1 MRKYLLVP
9 AAALAVLLVS
19 AALSRAAEE
28 PKEGLE
34 VGNKFPHYDTF
45 AATTIDGK
53 DIKLSD
59 YKGKLLFVDFW
70 ASWCGPCRGE
80 LPYLV
85 IVQNTYAGDKFAIVG
100 ISLDQKIS
108 ELRAMAGEL
117 GMKYPQICD
126 EKGWQSA
133 YAKMFDVSAI
143 PTNFLLDANGII
155 LAKDMRGLSVAGHV
169 AKALGRDEP
178 VVYYAEAMDYLT
190 STEKPDLQKALD
202 LADKALK
209 ANPDEPEFH
218 FLVAQ
223 IKAAAND
230 SAAAIEQYVSGL
242 AHADALPVFMPALF
256 AYYSLGQLYFAGGD
270 TQKAVETI
278 DKAIAAINALDESQK
293 GTYTPYVPE
302 LEKVKA
308 QWTGAKH

>member
-1 MRKYLLVP
+1 MRTYLLVP
-9 AAALAVLLVS
+9 VAALALLLVS
-19 AALSRAAEE
+19 SACSKGADE

-53 DIKLSD
+53 DIKLTD

-85 IVQNTYAGDKFAIVG
+85 IVQNTYVGDQFAIVG

-108 ELRAMAGEL
+108 ELRAMGEEL

-126 EKGWQSA
+126 EKGWQSH
-133 YAKMFDVSAI
+133 YAKMFDISAI

-155 LAKDMRGLSVAGHV
+155 LAKEMRGLSVAGHV

-178 VVYYAEAMDYLT
+178 VVHYAEAMDYLT
-190 STEKPDLQKALD
+190 STEKPDLQKALEMVNE
-202 LADKALK
+202 ALK
-209 ANPDEPEFH
+209 ASPDEPEFH
-218 FLVAQ
+218 FLAAQ
-223 IKAAAND
+223 IEAAAND
-230 SAAAIEQYVSGL
+230 SAAAVEHYVTGL
-242 AHADALPVFMPALF
+242 AHADALPVFMPALS
-256 AYYSLGQLYFAGGD
+256 AYYRLGQLYFAGGD

-278 DKAIAAINALDESQK
+278 DKAIAAINALDEAQK
-293 GTYTPYVPE
+293 STYAPYVPE

-308 QWTGAKH
+308 QWTAGEH